1 MVNKEKIKPNI
12 LFLLVD
18 SLRADK
24 VYGDQRSSKTPNLDK
39 MIKDGTYFTQAI
51 SPSDA
56 TLLSFRSIFTGLFP
70 FKTGSL
76 ENKRSFEKIDNDLP
90 TLPKILK
97 NSGYKIIGK
106 VPSFSFLES
115 LYSEFDD
122 DDKFSVE
129 KKWPRLDD
137 GIGEEIIKKLKTNL
151 EPPWFYFV
159 HLLDVHSKI
168 RPGMAPLVI
177 PEKFDSEQFGESK
190 YERAVSA
197 TDDWLGKIL
206 ENVNLDETLVI
217 ITADHGSFIP
227 HYQKDVKVSFEET
240 ITPNIPNIKTPKFL
254 NSLKRKVYSKI
265 VNNRE
270 KSLRDKIEKVSLT
283 EYEKRNLFCMEDK
296 NPFKVLYDDM
306 VKVPLL
312 FLGKN
317 IPQGKII
324 KEQVSI
330 RSILSTL
337 IEFLQINENINTD
350 GHSLWPIIK
359 GKKIEEEPIFIQS
372 SFPLETKLGYMV
384 GIRTSKYKYNRLID
398 DPKQNVF
405 LYNLE
410 NDPKEE
416 NNIANIHPDV
426 IDEFE
431 KILKKYHNKVK
442 NEKEQV
448 NESEN
453 KIIEDELKK
462 LGYI

>member
-24 VYGDQRSSKTPNLDK
+24 VYGNQRSSKTPNLDK
-39 MIKDGTYFTQAI
+39 IIKNGTYFTQAI

-76 ENKRSFEKIDNDLP
+76 ENKRSFEKIDEDLP

-151 EPPWFYFV
+151 ESPWFYFV
-159 HLLDVHSKI
+159 HILDVHSKI

-227 HYQKDVKVSFEET
+227 HYQKDIKISFEET

-254 NSLKRKVYSKI
+254 NSLKRKAYSKI
-265 VNNRE
+265 VNNKE

-296 NPFKVLYDDM
+296 NPFKVMYDDM
-306 VKVPLL
+306 VRVPLL

-337 IEFLQINENINTD
+337 IEFLQIERNFNTD
-350 GHSLWPIIK
+350 EQSLCPIMEGKSIK
-359 GKKIEEEPIFIQS
+359 EVPIFLQS
-372 SFPLETKLGYMV
+372 SFPLETKLGHMV
-384 GIRTSKYKYNRLID
+384 GIRTSKYKYNRSID
-398 DPKQNVF
+398 DSKQNVF
-405 LYNLE
+405 LYDLE
-410 NDPKEE
+410 KDPKEE
-416 NNIANIHPDV
+416 NNIAENHPNI
-426 IDEFE
+426 INEFE
-431 KILKKYHNKVK
+431 KKLKEFLSEDK
-442 NEKEQV
+442 NDEQSDEAETKLV
-448 NESEN
+448 
-453 KIIEDELKK
+453 EDELKK